1 MTYEELLNILRQN
14 KLASD
19 GVSQMGVTGL
29 SIDDIV
35 SGIQSQ
41 YTPRIQQFEAPRN
54 VSYGGDYS
62 DFFRDQRVNVAPSM
76 LPTVAQPQ
84 GSFGA
89 NRFIDPNAVYQQPE
103 ITLYGDQLQATG
115 PTFVPSDFN
124 ADIYKNID
132 PKKLSDL
139 ISTIETGGSSSS
151 DAASFSRSVDDAGL
165 ATAPNISSLGVGIG
179 ATLLGLA
186 TGLPLG
192 LVASLV
198 GRQNIANTMNNAS
211 NRSAAQ
217 FNRDLVAL
225 QSGLSNTPENAAAL
239 ASMID
244 SLSATNQ
251 ATQAATMG
259 ATGTGGQA
267 AQAAAQ
273 AAATAQA
280 LGLSEAQQAQAAQAA
295 ANSVISG
302 MSVSQAVDSATSG
315 LSGSFGDSF
324 GVSVSDNSDSVGRS
338 DGYGTEG
345 GVSGIGV
352 GSSDGINSMDASS
365 DSYSGGYSDSGGYTS
380 SDSGGYSS
388 SDSGSDSSSSSSS
401 DGSSSSGDGSS
412 SSGDGSSSGGDS
424 GSSSGSDSG
433 SSSGSD
439 GGYAKGG
446 KVTRAKLKGRNPK
459 GKDDGYAAL
468 DAGEYVIQKSAV
480 DKYGDEIFSLLN
492 DRKISKKKL
501 QSLL

>member
-1 MTYEELLNILRQN
+1 MTYEELMNILRQN
-14 KLASD
+14 EMAA
-19 GVSQMGVTGL
+19 GGVTPGGFAPL
-29 SIDDIV
+29 STNDIV

-41 YTPRIQQFEAPRN
+41 YQPVMQQAMPQMQSGASRFISDTPN
-54 VSYGGDYS
+54 
-62 DFFRDQRVNVAPSM
+62 
-76 LPTVAQPQ
+76 
-84 GSFGA
+84 FGA
-89 NRFIDPNAVYQQPE
+89 IEVMPQ
-103 ITLYGDQLQATG
+103 YGVTSQAAG
-115 PTFVPSDFN
+115 PTFVPSAFN
-124 ADIYKNID
+124 LETYKNID

-139 ISTIETGGSSSS
+139 ISSIDSSGSSSS
-151 DAASFSRSVDDAGL
+151 DAASFSRAVDDAGL
-165 ATAPNISSLGVGIG
+165 ATAPNISALGVGIG

-198 GRQNIANTMNNAS
+198 GRQNIANTMNNAN

-251 ATQAATMG
+251 ATQAATAG
-259 ATGTGGQA
+259 VAGTGGQA

-273 AAATAQA
+273 AAAAAQA
-280 LGLSEAQQAQAAQAA
+280 MGLSPAQQAAAAQAA
-295 ANSVISG
+295 VNSVLSG
-302 MSVSQAVDSATSG
+302 TPVSQAVESATSG
-315 LSGSFGDSF
+315 FG
-324 GVSVSDNSDSVGRS
+324 GGYS
-338 DGYGTEG
+338 DGYGTQG

-412 SSGDGSSSGGDS
+412 SGGDSGSSSGGDS
-424 GSSSGSDSG
+424 GSSSGG
-433 SSSGSD
+433 D

-480 DKYGDEIFSLLN
+480 DMYGDEIFSLLN

>member
-14 KLASD
+14 KLASE
-19 GVSQMGVTGL
+19 GVSQMGTTGL
-29 SIDDIV
+29 SINDIV

-54 VSYGGDYS
+54 VGYGGDYS

-89 NRFIDPNAVYQQPE
+89 NRFIDPSVVFKQDE
-103 ITLYGDQLQATG
+103 ITPYGAVAQAAG

-217 FNRDLVAL
+217 FNRDIVAA

-244 SLSATNQ
+244 SLSAANQ
-251 ATQAATMG
+251 TTQAATMG

-273 AAATAQA
+273 AAETAQA

-302 MSVSQAVDSATSG
+302 MSVSQAVESATSG
-315 LSGSFGDSF
+315 LGGGFG
-324 GVSVSDNSDSVGRS
+324 
-338 DGYGTEG
+338 DGYGTAG

-352 GSSDGINSMDASS
+352 GSSEGINSMDASS
-365 DSYSGGYSDSGGYTS
+365 DSYSGGYSDSGGYSS

-388 SDSGSDSSSSSSS
+388 SDSGSDSSSSSGG

-412 SSGDGSSSGGDS
+412 SGGDGSSSGGDS

-433 SSSGSD
+433 SSSGGD

-480 DKYGDEIFSLLN
+480 DMYGDEIFSLLN